1 MSRTSKTSYVMMSLI
16 VAITSALIGC
26 SAQTNQAT
34 TSSQQS
40 AAEQPA
46 ATAQEVQKREH
57 LTIQAPVGISL
68 SSPIYKMIEDKSLS
82 PFVENVEYK
91 PWKTPDELRAR
102 ISSGQAEVSAVP
114 TYVGANLYNRGMDV
128 KLINTLIWG
137 ILYMIGPDG
146 EAVSWD
152 SLRGQTVHVPFK
164 GDMPDLVF
172 RYLLKKN
179 NLDPTKDVKIEYVS
193 APQELV
199 GLLVAGKAKYA
210 ILPEHMATMSVMQ
223 GNKAG
228 KKLGKVMSL
237 QAEWAKATGKSPRIP
252 QAGILV
258 SGELIAKHPELVAE
272 LQKQFEQSVQFLNEK
287 PKDAAAMIAKYQDGL
302 TPPIIES
309 VIPSLNLQFVSAKD
323 AKEEL
328 EFFFTEL
335 STLSPEIIGGKLPD
349 AGFYYAP

>member
-1 MSRTSKTSYVMMSLI
+1 MSRTSKTSYIMMSLI

-26 SAQTNQAT
+26 SAQTNQAA
-34 TSSQQS
+34 TSSQQPT
-40 AAEQPA
+40 AEQQQPA
-46 ATAQEVQKREH
+46 ATAQATSTQEVQKREH

-82 PFVENVEYK
+82 PFAENVEYK

-172 RYLLKKN
+172 RYLLKKKQSRPDQRCQN
-179 NLDPTKDVKIEYVS
+179 RIRQRAAGAGRLARRRQGEVRHLAGAYGDHVCDARQQGRQKTGQS
-193 APQELV
+193 HELASRM
-199 GLLVAGKAKYA
+199 GESDRQIAAHPASWYPRLRR
-210 ILPEHMATMSVMQ
+210 TDR
-223 GNKAG
+223 
-228 KKLGKVMSL
+228 
-237 QAEWAKATGKSPRIP
+237 QAS
-252 QAGILV
+252 
-258 SGELIAKHPELVAE
+258 
-272 LQKQFEQSVQFLNEK
+272 
-287 PKDAAAMIAKYQDGL
+287 
-302 TPPIIES
+302 
-309 VIPSLNLQFVSAKD
+309 
-323 AKEEL
+323 
-328 EFFFTEL
+328 
-335 STLSPEIIGGKLPD
+335 
-349 AGFYYAP
+349 

>member
-82 PFVENVEYK
+82 PFAENVEYK

-172 RYLLKKN
+172 RYLLKKTISIRLKMSKSN
-179 NLDPTKDVKIEYVS
+179 TS
-193 APQELV
+193 ARRRSWS
-199 GLLVAGKAKYA
+199 AC
-210 ILPEHMATMSVMQ
+210 S
-223 GNKAG
+223 
-228 KKLGKVMSL
+228 S
-237 QAEWAKATGKSPRIP
+237 QARRS
-252 QAGILV
+252 
-258 SGELIAKHPELVAE
+258 
-272 LQKQFEQSVQFLNEK
+272 
-287 PKDAAAMIAKYQDGL
+287 
-302 TPPIIES
+302 TPSCRSIWRPC
-309 VIPSLNLQFVSAKD
+309 L
-323 AKEEL
+323 
-328 EFFFTEL
+328 
-335 STLSPEIIGGKLPD
+335 
-349 AGFYYAP
+349 